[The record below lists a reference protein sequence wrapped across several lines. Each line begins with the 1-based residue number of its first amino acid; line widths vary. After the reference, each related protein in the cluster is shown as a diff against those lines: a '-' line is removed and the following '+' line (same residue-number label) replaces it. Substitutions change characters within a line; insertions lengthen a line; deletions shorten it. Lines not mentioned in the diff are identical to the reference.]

1 MVKFK
6 ISHTLG
12 SLYVPGDIAGFEPE
26 VEKDLV
32 DRKIAEVHKAPVKSE
47 PGK

>member
-12 SLYVPGDIAGFEPE
+12 SLYVPGDTAVFDEK

-32 DRKIAEVHKAPVKSE
+32 DRKIADKVTDTKKPAA
-47 PGK
+47 

>member
-12 SLYVPGDIAGFEPE
+12 SLYVPGDIAGFDAE

-32 DRKIAEVHKAPVKSE
+32 DRKIAEVHKAPAKSE
-47 PGK
+47 TAK